1 MFIDIHAHAYRRP
14 FLQISSAKPWPSPA
28 QLVEFYD
35 RIGVEK
41 AVLLPLIG
49 PEFYLP
55 QANEDILEAAE
66 QHPGRFI
73 PFCNIHPRAIRND
86 PQAPL
91 EEVLEQYKAAGC
103 KGVGEVICNM
113 SFFDPYMRNF
123 FRAVQKAG
131 LPMTF
136 HLGHRL
142 DGCYGIYDEPGL
154 PGLEETLQTYPNLV
168 MLGHS
173 QTFWAEISELDTVAA
188 RNGYPTGKVVEGAVP
203 KIMRRRPN
211 LYGDLSAGSGAN
223 ALMRDPDYAAAFMNE
238 FQDRLLYGID
248 ICSAPQDS
256 HRKLADFLLE
266 MRDTGKISQ
275 TVFAKIARENAVR
288 LLHL

>member
-1 MFIDIHAHAYRRP
+1 MFIDIHAHAYRKP
-14 FLQISSAKPWPSPA
+14 FLQVPSAKPWPQPA
-28 QLVEFYD
+28 QLIEFYD

-66 QHPGRFI
+66 QFPGRFI
-73 PFCNIHPRAIRND
+73 PFCNIHPRALRND
-86 PQAPL
+86 PHSPL
-91 EEVLEQYKAAGC
+91 EVVLEQYKAAGC

-123 FRAVQKAG
+123 FRALQQVG

-136 HLGHRL
+136 HLAHREG
-142 DGCYGIYDEPGL
+142 GCYGIIDAPGL
-154 PGLEETLQTYPNLV
+154 PGLQETLQSFPKLI

-173 QTFWAEISELDTVAA
+173 PAFWSEISTLDTVAA
-188 RNGYPTGKVVEGAVP
+188 RNSYPAGKVIEGAVP
-203 KIMRRRPN
+203 KIMRRHQN

-223 ALMRDPDYAAAFMNE
+223 ALMRDPEYAAQFMEE
-238 FQDRLLYGID
+238 FQDRLLFGID
-248 ICSAPQDS
+248 ICCAPEDR
-256 HRKLADFLLE
+256 HRKLADFLIE
-266 MRDTGKISQ
+266 MRDQGKISEQ
-275 TVFAKIARENAVR
+275 VFTKIARENAIR
-288 LLHL
+288 LLNL